1 MSNPIVSLY
10 ASAARPENWKKLY
23 DSVKYNK
30 CEFEIVFVGPN
41 APKDPLPSEFK
52 FIQSYTKPVQCAEI
66 AARNTKG
73 VFLLHCVDDLEFKDK
88 NALDVMIAEYD
99 RISGEAILSPKL
111 MRDGNPFP
119 EDNYKLFPMS
129 ENCPPIPIS
138 LFMKRSVFESLGGYD
153 VNFIASFADTDIAFR
168 ALSQRK
174 ARIDTMFD
182 KQDHRSRFNQDIVA
196 VWLDMVNQFKG
207 CLDPETKE
215 TLLLMALRF
224 CLSFSGIVSVIPGT
238 LSQKQ
243 VLENVEASNR
253 GRLSDK
259 KLEELAAIYRY
270 GEQKIKKRIEL
281 NKSNLM
287 EGKRVSN

>member
-174 ARIDTMFD
+174 ARIEFLDLFVEEDKEDALGTTLFEDYSDNDLILLKELWFD
-182 KQDHRSRFNQDIVA
+182 KEHFTGNRSKNVFAFVEKDI
-196 VWLDMVNQFKG
+196 
-207 CLDPETKE
+207 T
-215 TLLLMALRF
+215 R
-224 CLSFSGIVSVIPGT
+224 VSQGR
-238 LSQKQ
+238 
-243 VLENVEASNR
+243 R
-253 GRLSDK
+253 GRWGPAGQISEKVGIRSISLTLRK
-259 KLEELAAIYRY
+259 TLK
-270 GEQKIKKRIEL
+270 KIKKIGSR
-281 NKSNLM
+281 
-287 EGKRVSN
+287 